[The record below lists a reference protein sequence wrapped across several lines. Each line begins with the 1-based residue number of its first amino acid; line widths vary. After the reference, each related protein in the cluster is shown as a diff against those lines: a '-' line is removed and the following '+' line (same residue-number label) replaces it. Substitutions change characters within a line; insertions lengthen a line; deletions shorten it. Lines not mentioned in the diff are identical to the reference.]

1 MANKTT
7 QTDLYNR
14 IKTVMAED
22 AEVVAFCEHKIAQIA
37 KARENAKSRP
47 RKANTEVAEFRDEVF
62 NFVAEQDEP
71 VINKF
76 VAAHFGVTTQ
86 KSASALNALANEGR
100 LVKIAGKTSKA
111 PATYAV
117 AEDTEDAEDT
127 EVE

>member
-22 AEVVAFCEHKIAQIA
+22 PEVVAFCEHKIAQIA

-47 RKANTEVAEFRDEVF
+47 RKANTEVAEFREEVF

-71 VINKF
+71 VVNKV

-86 KSASALNALANEGR
+86 KSASALNALAHAGR
-100 LVKIAGKTSKA
+100 LVKTAGETTKA

-117 AEDTEDAEDT
+117 AEDPAEGEDE
-127 EVE
+127 